1 MRKRLLF
8 LLLLTSGASLA
19 QTKTKTTPNL
29 SKSDQAE
36 IRNIARKQ
44 IENLRALLNTISFN
58 DVSEFERDAVI
69 KNSFLPNANQIFLN
83 DGVIVEDDIN
93 PENTGA
99 GKPVD
104 VPIEKYLRNLD
115 LFYTKTEGFSIDF
128 TEVIPRNVQNGAV
141 PYLQVYFL
149 STFKSQHNQ
158 ITKPYQPNRRV
169 AEFRA
174 ERVGKGWSVMITRL
188 AFAPSA
194 PQSPQPHTPVTQ
206 PTTVS
211 DPPPAKPPIARYQRQ
226 GWLLIAGGVASLAG
240 GYLIHSQ
247 LQADYKTYTGKVD
260 VLNAEYD
267 QWRDLSRQ
275 PTGSRLTP
283 LSFTS
288 FSGSSSY
295 AAYGAGTTGVGLLA
309 TGISKLLKAHKLRKQ
324 QASK

>member
-1 MRKRLLF
+1 MRKLLPF
-8 LLLLTSGASLA
+8 LLLLSSVAGMA
-19 QTKTKTTPNL
+19 QTKPKPIPNL

-36 IRNIARKQ
+36 IRNMARKQ
-44 IENLRALLNTISFN
+44 IENLRALLNTITFS

-99 GKPVD
+99 GKPAD

-141 PYLQVYFL
+141 PYLQVYFV

-158 ITKPYQPNRRV
+158 IAKPYQPTRRV

-188 AFAPSA
+188 AFAPSVT
-194 PQSPQPHTPVTQ
+194 PPPQPPTPVTQ

-211 DPPPAKPPIARYQRQ
+211 GPPPPNPRYQRQ
-226 GWLLIAGGVASLAG
+226 GWLLIAGGVVSLAG
-240 GYLIHSQ
+240 GYLIHSR
-247 LQADYKTYTGKVD
+247 LQTDYKTYTGKVD
-260 VLNAEYD
+260 VLNAEYE
-267 QWRDLSRQ
+267 QWRELSLQ
-275 PTGSRLTP
+275 PTGSPLTP

-288 FSGSSSY
+288 FSGSNSY
-295 AAYGAGTTGVGLLA
+295 AVYGAGATGVGLLV
-309 TGISKLLKAHKLRKQ
+309 TGIGKLLKAHKRQKQ
-324 QASK
+324 QANK